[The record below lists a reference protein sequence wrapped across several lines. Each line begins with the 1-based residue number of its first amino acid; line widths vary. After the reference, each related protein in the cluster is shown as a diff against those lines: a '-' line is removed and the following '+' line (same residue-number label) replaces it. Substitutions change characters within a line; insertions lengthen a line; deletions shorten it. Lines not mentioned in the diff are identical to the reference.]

1 MPLEEDGLLR
11 YKEETLPASLVG
23 EGIEAEMRDE
33 LTTGKFRQE
42 FGSRP
47 NFSLALVRT
56 PNFSL
61 AAAGVQTYVWHK
73 TPAGY

>member
-47 NFSLALVRT
+47 NFSLA
-56 PNFSL
+56 
-61 AAAGVQTYVWHK
+61 AAGVQTNVWHK